1 MTNFI
6 EEFRLLKNNYEKK
19 EKGDNEANTYELLK
33 KLICKYGYDSV
44 CNEISFYNEK
54 NESKNKELSFI
65 ISEVKKKVSV
75 ELLCSMLF
83 YLDDSD
89 ILSQKNNLNFEQIN
103 DFCGFDEDSEF
114 YVVNNST
121 ESKKKDKA
129 KKAYKALMIVFIC
142 LSAEE

>member
-1 MTNFI
+1 MMTNFI

-89 ILSQKNNLNFEQIN
+89 IFSQKNNLNFEQIKN
-103 DFCGFDEDSEF
+103 
-114 YVVNNST
+114 
-121 ESKKKDKA
+121 KDKINSKINLSQNGTKGSTCKFKVLKG
-129 KKAYKALMIVFIC
+129 KKEIKLGV
-142 LSAEE
+142 

>member
-19 EKGDNEANTYELLK
+19 EKGDNESNTYELLK

-83 YLDDSD
+83 YLDDSN
-89 ILSQKNNLNFEQIN
+89 ILSQKNNLNFEQIKN
-103 DFCGFDEDSEF
+103 KDKI
-114 YVVNNST
+114 NSKINLSHNGT
-121 ESKKKDKA
+121 KGTTCKFKVLKSKKEIK
-129 KKAYKALMIVFIC
+129 LGV
-142 LSAEE
+142 

>member
-1 MTNFI
+1 MMTNFI

-65 ISEVKKKVSV
+65 ISEVKKKVSN

-89 ILSQKNNLNFEQIN
+89 IFSQKNNLNFEQIKN
-103 DFCGFDEDSEF
+103 KDKI
-114 YVVNNST
+114 NSKINLSHNGT
-121 ESKKKDKA
+121 KGTTCKFKVMKSKKEIK
-129 KKAYKALMIVFIC
+129 LGV
-142 LSAEE
+142 

>member
-1 MTNFI
+1 MKTNFI

-89 ILSQKNNLNFEQIN
+89 ILSQKNNLNFEQIKN
-103 DFCGFDEDSEF
+103 KDKI
-114 YVVNNST
+114 NSKINLSHNGT
-121 ESKKKDKA
+121 KGTTCKFKVMKSKKEIK
-129 KKAYKALMIVFIC
+129 LGV
-142 LSAEE
+142 

>member
-1 MTNFI
+1 MMTNFI
-6 EEFRLLKNNYEKK
+6 EEFLLLKNNYEKK
-19 EKGDNEANTYELLK
+19 EKGDNESNTYELLK

-89 ILSQKNNLNFEQIN
+89 VFSQKNNLDFEEIKN
-103 DFCGFDEDSEF
+103 
-114 YVVNNST
+114 
-121 ESKKKDKA
+121 KDKINSKINLSHNGTKGTTCKFKVLKG
-129 KKAYKALMIVFIC
+129 KKEIKLGV
-142 LSAEE
+142 

>member
-1 MTNFI
+1 M
-6 EEFRLLKNNYEKK
+6 KNNYEKK
-19 EKGDNEANTYELLK
+19 EKNDNEATTYELLK

-44 CNEISFYNEK
+44 CDEISFYNEK

-89 ILSQKNNLNFEQIN
+89 IFSQKNNLNFEQIKN
-103 DFCGFDEDSEF
+103 
-114 YVVNNST
+114 
-121 ESKKKDKA
+121 KDKINSKINLSQNGTKGSTCKFKVLKG
-129 KKAYKALMIVFIC
+129 KKEIKLGV
-142 LSAEE
+142 

>member
-1 MTNFI
+1 MMTNFI
-6 EEFRLLKNNYEKK
+6 EEFLLLKNNYEKK

-89 ILSQKNNLNFEQIN
+89 ILSQKNNLNFEQIKN
-103 DFCGFDEDSEF
+103 
-114 YVVNNST
+114 
-121 ESKKKDKA
+121 KDKINSKINLSHNGTKGSTCKFKVLKG
-129 KKAYKALMIVFIC
+129 KKEIKLGV
-142 LSAEE
+142 

>member
-1 MTNFI
+1 MMTNFI
-6 EEFRLLKNNYEKK
+6 EEFLLLKNNYEKK

-89 ILSQKNNLNFEQIN
+89 IFSEKNNSNFEQIKN
-103 DFCGFDEDSEF
+103 
-114 YVVNNST
+114 
-121 ESKKKDKA
+121 KDKINSKINLSHNGTKGSTCKFKVLKG
-129 KKAYKALMIVFIC
+129 KKEIKLGV
-142 LSAEE
+142 

>member
-1 MTNFI
+1 MMTNFI

-65 ISEVKKKVSV
+65 ISEVKKKVSN

-89 ILSQKNNLNFEQIN
+89 ILSQKNNLNFEQIKN
-103 DFCGFDEDSEF
+103 
-114 YVVNNST
+114 
-121 ESKKKDKA
+121 KDKINSKINLSHNGTKGTTCKFKVLKG
-129 KKAYKALMIVFIC
+129 KKEIKLGV
-142 LSAEE
+142 

>member
-1 MTNFI
+1 MMTNFI
-6 EEFRLLKNNYEKK
+6 EEFLLLKNNYEKK
-19 EKGDNEANTYELLK
+19 EKGDNESNTYELLK

-89 ILSQKNNLNFEQIN
+89 IFSQKNNLDFEQIKN
-103 DFCGFDEDSEF
+103 
-114 YVVNNST
+114 
-121 ESKKKDKA
+121 KDKINSKINLSHNGTKGTTCKFKVLKG
-129 KKAYKALMIVFIC
+129 KKEIKLGV
-142 LSAEE
+142 

>member
-1 MTNFI
+1 MMTNFI
-6 EEFRLLKNNYEKK
+6 EEFLLLKNNYEKK
-19 EKGDNEANTYELLK
+19 EKGDNESNTYELLK

-75 ELLCSMLF
+75 ELLCSMVF

-89 ILSQKNNLNFEQIN
+89 IFSQKNNLNFEQIKN
-103 DFCGFDEDSEF
+103 
-114 YVVNNST
+114 
-121 ESKKKDKA
+121 KDKINSKINLSQNGTKGTTCKFKVLKG
-129 KKAYKALMIVFIC
+129 KKEIKLGV
-142 LSAEE
+142 

>member
-1 MTNFI
+1 MKTNFI
-6 EEFRLLKNNYEKK
+6 EEFRLLKDKYEKK
-19 EKGDNEANTYELLK
+19 EKSDNEAITYELLK

-89 ILSQKNNLNFEQIN
+89 VFSQKNNLDFEQIKN
-103 DFCGFDEDSEF
+103 
-114 YVVNNST
+114 
-121 ESKKKDKA
+121 KDKINSKNNLSHNGTKRSTCKFKVLKG
-129 KKAYKALMIVFIC
+129 KKEIKLGV
-142 LSAEE
+142 

>member
-1 MTNFI
+1 MMTNFI

-65 ISEVKKKVSV
+65 ISEVKKKVSI

-89 ILSQKNNLNFEQIN
+89 IFSQKNNLNFEQIKN
-103 DFCGFDEDSEF
+103 
-114 YVVNNST
+114 
-121 ESKKKDKA
+121 KDKINSKINLSQNGTKGSTCKFKVLKG
-129 KKAYKALMIVFIC
+129 KKEIKLGV
-142 LSAEE
+142 

>member
-1 MTNFI
+1 MMTNFI

-89 ILSQKNNLNFEQIN
+89 IFSEKNNLNFEQIKN
-103 DFCGFDEDSEF
+103 KDKI
-114 YVVNNST
+114 NSKINLSHNGT
-121 ESKKKDKA
+121 KGTTCKFKVLKSKKEIK
-129 KKAYKALMIVFIC
+129 LGV
-142 LSAEE
+142 

>member
-1 MTNFI
+1 MMTNFI

-65 ISEVKKKVSV
+65 ISEVKKKVSI

-89 ILSQKNNLNFEQIN
+89 IFSQKNNLNFEQIKN
-103 DFCGFDEDSEF
+103 
-114 YVVNNST
+114 
-121 ESKKKDKA
+121 KDKINSKINLSHNGTKGTTCKFKVLKG
-129 KKAYKALMIVFIC
+129 KKEIKLGV
-142 LSAEE
+142 

>member
-1 MTNFI
+1 MMTNFI

-19 EKGDNEANTYELLK
+19 EKGDNESNTYELLK

-65 ISEVKKKVSV
+65 ISEVKKKVSN

-89 ILSQKNNLNFEQIN
+89 IFSQKNNLDFEQIKN
-103 DFCGFDEDSEF
+103 
-114 YVVNNST
+114 
-121 ESKKKDKA
+121 KDKINSKINLSHNGTKGTTCKFKVLKG
-129 KKAYKALMIVFIC
+129 KKEIKLGV
-142 LSAEE
+142 

>member
-1 MTNFI
+1 MMTNFI

-65 ISEVKKKVSV
+65 ISEVKKKVSN

-89 ILSQKNNLNFEQIN
+89 ILSQKNNLNFEQIKN
-103 DFCGFDEDSEF
+103 
-114 YVVNNST
+114 
-121 ESKKKDKA
+121 KDKINSKINLSHNGTKGSTCKFKVLKG
-129 KKAYKALMIVFIC
+129 KKEIKLGV
-142 LSAEE
+142 

>member
-1 MTNFI
+1 MMTNFI

-65 ISEVKKKVSV
+65 ISEVKKKVSM

-89 ILSQKNNLNFEQIN
+89 IFSQKNNLNFEQIKN
-103 DFCGFDEDSEF
+103 KDKI
-114 YVVNNST
+114 NSKINGT
-121 ESKKKDKA
+121 KGTTCKFKVMKSKKEIK
-129 KKAYKALMIVFIC
+129 LGV
-142 LSAEE
+142 

>member
-1 MTNFI
+1 MMTNFI

-19 EKGDNEANTYELLK
+19 EKGDNESNTYELLK

-65 ISEVKKKVSV
+65 ISEVKKKVSI

-89 ILSQKNNLNFEQIN
+89 IFSQKNNLNFEQIKN
-103 DFCGFDEDSEF
+103 
-114 YVVNNST
+114 
-121 ESKKKDKA
+121 KDKINS
-129 KKAYKALMIVFIC
+129 KIN
-142 LSAEE
+142 LSQNGTKGSTCKFKVLKGKNEIKLGV

>member
-19 EKGDNEANTYELLK
+19 EKGDNESNTYELLK
-33 KLICKYGYDSV
+33 KLIGKYGYDSV

-89 ILSQKNNLNFEQIN
+89 ILSQKNNLNFEQIKN
-103 DFCGFDEDSEF
+103 KDKINSK
-114 YVVNNST
+114 NNLSHNGTKGST
-121 ESKKKDKA
+121 CKFKVLKSKKEIK
-129 KKAYKALMIVFIC
+129 LGV
-142 LSAEE
+142 

>member
-65 ISEVKKKVSV
+65 ISEVKKKVSN

-89 ILSQKNNLNFEQIN
+89 ILSQKNNLNFEQIKN
-103 DFCGFDEDSEF
+103 KDKI
-114 YVVNNST
+114 NSKINLSHNGT
-121 ESKKKDKA
+121 KGTTCKFKVLKSKKEIK
-129 KKAYKALMIVFIC
+129 LGV
-142 LSAEE
+142 

>member
-19 EKGDNEANTYELLK
+19 EKGDNESNTYELLK

-89 ILSQKNNLNFEQIN
+89 ILSQKNNLNFEQIKN
-103 DFCGFDEDSEF
+103 KDKI
-114 YVVNNST
+114 NSKINLSHNGT
-121 ESKKKDKA
+121 KGTTCKFKVMKSKKEIK
-129 KKAYKALMIVFIC
+129 LGV
-142 LSAEE
+142 

>member
-19 EKGDNEANTYELLK
+19 EKGDNESNTYELLK

-54 NESKNKELSFI
+54 KKKKNKELSFI
-65 ISEVKKKVSV
+65 ISEVKKKVSN

-89 ILSQKNNLNFEQIN
+89 ILSQKNNLNFEQIKN
-103 DFCGFDEDSEF
+103 KDKI
-114 YVVNNST
+114 NSKINLSHNGT
-121 ESKKKDKA
+121 KGTTCKFKVLKSKKEIK
-129 KKAYKALMIVFIC
+129 LGV
-142 LSAEE
+142 

>member
-1 MTNFI
+1 MMTNFI

-89 ILSQKNNLNFEQIN
+89 ILSQKNNLNFEQIKN
-103 DFCGFDEDSEF
+103 
-114 YVVNNST
+114 
-121 ESKKKDKA
+121 KDKINSKINLSHNGTKGSTCKFKVLKG
-129 KKAYKALMIVFIC
+129 KKEIKLGV
-142 LSAEE
+142 